1 MKEEMK
7 CPQCGGNRLKE
18 TGNDIYKCMYCGTT
32 FSYIGTKRKKTD
44 EDWTS
49 IQSLSNAASVN
60 INTSNC
66 QKYQNDME
74 EQEAEDVV
82 SETELNN
89 EGCLRGSAIA
99 IIILIVLL
107 FLFGYYLLE
116 VFIFI

>member
-74 EQEAEDVV
+74 DQEAEDVV

-107 FLFGYYLLE
+107 FLFGYLGLLM
-116 VFIFI
+116 

>member
-1 MKEEMK
+1 MIYEKEEHLLNI
-7 CPQCGGNRLKE
+7 P
-18 TGNDIYKCMYCGTT
+18 
-32 FSYIGTKRKKTD
+32 
-44 EDWTS
+44 

-74 EQEAEDVV
+74 EQETEDVV

-107 FLFGYYLLE
+107 FLFGYLGLLM
-116 VFIFI
+116 